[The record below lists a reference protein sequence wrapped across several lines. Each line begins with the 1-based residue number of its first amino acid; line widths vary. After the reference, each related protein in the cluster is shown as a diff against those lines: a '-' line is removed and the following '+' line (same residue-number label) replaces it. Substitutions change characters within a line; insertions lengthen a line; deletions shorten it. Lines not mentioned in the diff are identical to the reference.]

1 MSGLTNPPGNDL
13 PASKSAD
20 DNEAT
25 IFAPQPAKLAAAGG
39 ETVAPTSPPAAAD
52 PAPSTD
58 PATPTGSTSGP
69 KVVPSLASI
78 TTGAILAHTYE
89 IEALLARGG
98 MGEVYR
104 ARHTELGSQHAI
116 KVILPQLASEARF
129 ISLFQEEARKLRR
142 VRDDAVVGYEG
153 LFLDEN
159 GLRYLVMEFVDGPSL
174 AHVMATRRFSTTEI
188 LQLRDRVA
196 RGLAAAHEK
205 GIYHRDISPDNI
217 ILVEDRTDQAK
228 IIDFGIAKSTEPGDR
243 TVVGQDFAGK
253 YSWVSPEQLGLYG
266 GTVDGRSDIYSLGL
280 VLAAAAIGR
289 PLPMGN
295 SPISVIEARRG
306 VPDLSAVPEELRAV
320 IAPLLEPNPADRP
333 QSMRDLL
340 AGVPAPARSAP
351 PQVKQEPPPDF
362 DFLAPAEPAKHETAL
377 PPPRPVEAAP
387 AKRRSMA
394 PVAGAAVVAV
404 AAIAGAGWYFLRP
417 TPPAAPPI
425 ARPVTPTAQTD
436 ATQPQVQQQ
445 PQTPPSQTTPTQTA
459 TAPGPAPQREDV
471 LAAAQQVTAGYQCA
485 HLTVSLGDDLKGTV
499 SGYVA
504 SQLDLSSL
512 RANLVGVRGAEIAA
526 SGVQVLE
533 RPFCTVAQLLDTN
546 TTEDAPAVEFN
557 RSTKIYHDGD
567 KLVLNARTGDR
578 DGYLYV
584 DYIDNTGSV
593 VHMLPLPGKPAALI
607 KAGTRVTLGTASP
620 TPKPNEKIYEVSE
633 PFGANM
639 IVTFVSPKPLF
650 DKSRPEQ
657 ESFDQYGDALDAAL
671 RRTGPGVISSYS
683 LFETHK

>member
-13 PASKSAD
+13 PAPKSAD
-20 DNEAT
+20 DEEAT
-25 IFAPQPAKLAAAGG
+25 RIFAPQPAAIVAAEAAAS
-39 ETVAPTSPPAAAD
+39 APPPPPPTAPPTTSAAS
-52 PAPSTD
+52 APKI
-58 PATPTGSTSGP
+58 A
-69 KVVPSLASI
+69 PSLASI

-116 KVILPQLASEARF
+116 KVILPALASEARF

-174 AHVMATRRFSTTEI
+174 AQVMTQRRLSTSEL
-188 LQLRDRVA
+188 LQLRDRIA

-217 ILVEDRTDQAK
+217 ILVEDRADQAK

-266 GTVDGRSDIYSLGL
+266 GKVDGRSDIYSLGL
-280 VLAAAAIGR
+280 VLAAAVIGR

-295 SPISVIEARRG
+295 SPISVIEARRA
-306 VPDLSAVPEELRAV
+306 VPDLSAVPEELRSA
-320 IAPLLEPNPADRP
+320 IAPLLEPNPDDRP

-340 AGVPAPARSAP
+340 AGVPSPTRVVITP
-351 PQVKQEPPPDF
+351 EPPPDF
-362 DFLAPAEPAKHETAL
+362 DFPAPAPTKATQPPAAPEALAKSTAT
-377 PPPRPVEAAP
+377 AP
-387 AKRRSMA
+387 AKRSSA
-394 PVAGAAVVAV
+394 GLIVGILVVSAAVAG
-404 AAIAGAGWYFLRP
+404 GAGWYFLRP
-417 TPPAAPPI
+417 APEPAAPGVAAAKPPSPVE
-425 ARPVTPTAQTD
+425 ASPVTPSTQQVPQ
-436 ATQPQVQQQ
+436 TQPA
-445 PQTPPSQTTPTQTA
+445 TPPTQTA
-459 TAPGPAPQREDV
+459 TAAGPAPRREDL
-471 LAAAQQVTAGYQCA
+471 LAAAQQATAGYQCA
-485 HLTVSLGDDLKGTV
+485 HLSVSLGDDLKGAVTGFV
-499 SGYVA
+499 S
-504 SQLDLSSL
+504 SQLDLSGL
-512 RANLVGVRGAEIAA
+512 RASLVGLRGAEISAD
-526 SGVQVLE
+526 GVKVFE
-533 RPFCTVAQLLDTN
+533 RPFCSIVQTLETGTAAT
-546 TTEDAPAVEFN
+546 APVVDFN
-557 RSTKIYHDGD
+557 RSSKIYHNGD

-593 VHMLPLPGKPAALI
+593 VHMEPLPGKPATLV
-607 KAGTRVTLGTASP
+607 KAGARVTLGTASP

-650 DKSRPEQ
+650 DRPRAEQ
-657 ESFDQYGDALDAAL
+657 EAFDQYGDALDAAL
-671 RRTGPGVISSYS
+671 RRVGPGVASSYS
-683 LFETHK
+683 FFETQP

>member
-13 PASKSAD
+13 PIPKSAD
-20 DNEAT
+20 DDEAT
-25 IFAPQPAKLAAAGG
+25 RIFAPQPAALAAA
-39 ETVAPTSPPAAAD
+39 EAAAASAPPTPTSPPVT
-52 PAPSTD
+52 AP
-58 PATPTGSTSGP
+58 TPTTSAP

-174 AHVMATRRFSTTEI
+174 AQVMTERRLSTTEL

-217 ILVEDRTDQAK
+217 ILVENRTDQAK

-253 YSWVSPEQLGLYG
+253 YSYVSPEQLGLYG
-266 GTVDGRSDIYSLGL
+266 GAVDGRSDIYSLGL

-295 SPISVIEARRG
+295 SPISVIEARRA
-306 VPDLSAVPEELRAV
+306 VPDLSQVPEDLRPA
-320 IAPLLEPNPADRP
+320 IAPLLEPNPDDRP
-333 QSMRDLL
+333 QSMRDLI
-340 AGVPAPARSAP
+340 AGIPAPTRRTVP
-351 PQVKQEPPPDF
+351 EIKPEPPPDF
-362 DFLAPAEPAKHETAL
+362 DLLAPAPTGPANPVTA
-377 PPPRPVEAAP
+377 PPPKPVEAP
-387 AKRRSMA
+387 ATKRSS
-394 PVAGAAVVAV
+394 AGLIAGVAAVSFLVA
-404 AAIAGAGWYFLRP
+404 AGAGWYFFLRP
-417 TPPAAPPI
+417 APEPVVASTAAPKPVVEATPPVVNPQPTQAQTAPP
-425 ARPVTPTAQTD
+425 PV
-436 ATQPQVQQQ
+436 
-445 PQTPPSQTTPTQTA
+445 QTA
-459 TAPGPAPQREDV
+459 VAPGPAPRREDL
-471 LAAAQQVTAGYQCA
+471 LASAQQLLSGYQCA
-485 HLTVSLGDDLKGTV
+485 HLTASLGNDLKGGIQ
-499 SGYVA
+499 GYVS

-512 RANLVGVRGAEIAA
+512 RAGLVGLKGADFATD
-526 SGVQVLE
+526 GVKVVE
-533 RPFCTVAQLLDTN
+533 RPFCSVVQTLDTA
-546 TTEDAPAVEFN
+546 TDGSAPAVEFN
-557 RSTKIYHDGD
+557 RSSKIYHNGD
-567 KLVLNARTGDR
+567 MLSLNARTGDR

-593 VHMLPLPGKPAALI
+593 VHMQPVPGKPASLV
-607 KAGTRVTLGTASP
+607 KAGTRVTLGTTST
-620 TPKPNEKIYEVSE
+620 TPKPGEKIYQVSE

-650 DKSRPEQ
+650 DKARPEQ
-657 ESFDQYGDALDAAL
+657 ETLQQYSDALDAAL
-671 RRTGPGVISSYS
+671 HRVGPGVTSSYS
-683 LFETHK
+683 FFETQP

>member
-13 PASKSAD
+13 PAPKSAD
-20 DNEAT
+20 DEEAT
-25 IFAPQPAKLAAAGG
+25 RIFAPQPSAIVAAQTAAAA
-39 ETVAPTSPPAAAD
+39 EPTPPPAASVAATSAPS
-52 PAPSTD
+52 PAPKI
-58 PATPTGSTSGP
+58 A
-69 KVVPSLASI
+69 PSLASI

-116 KVILPQLASEARF
+116 KVILPALASEARF

-174 AHVMATRRFSTTEI
+174 AQVMTQRRLSTAEL
-188 LQLRDRVA
+188 LQLRDRIA

-217 ILVEDRTDQAK
+217 ILVEDRADQAK

-266 GTVDGRSDIYSLGL
+266 GKVDGRSDIYSLGL
-280 VLAAAAIGR
+280 VLAAAVIGR

-295 SPISVIEARRG
+295 SPISVIEARRA
-306 VPDLSAVPEELRAV
+306 VPDLSQVPEELRPV
-320 IAPLLEPNPADRP
+320 IAPLLEPNPEDRP

-340 AGVPAPARSAP
+340 AGVPAPTRP
-351 PQVKQEPPPDF
+351 VITQEPPPDF
-362 DFLAPAEPAKHETAL
+362 DFPAPEPAGTTKTAPVPPPKPVEIATAKRSSAL
-377 PPPRPVEAAP
+377 PI
-387 AKRRSMA
+387 
-394 PVAGAAVVAV
+394 AAVAV
-404 AAIAGAGWYFLRP
+404 ISFAAAAGAGWYFLRP
-417 TPPAAPPI
+417 APEAVPTVATVKPVVVPDATPKVTPPPVAAEVSSP
-425 ARPVTPTAQTD
+425 TPQ
-436 ATQPQVQQQ
+436 
-445 PQTPPSQTTPTQTA
+445 SPTQTA
-459 TAPGPAPQREDV
+459 TAAAGPVPRREDI
-471 LAAAQQVTAGYQCA
+471 LAAAQQVTSAYQCA
-485 HLTVSLGDDLKGTV
+485 HLTVSLGNDLKGNVTGFV
-499 SGYVA
+499 S
-504 SQLDLSSL
+504 SQLDLSGL
-512 RANLVGVRGAEIAA
+512 RASLVGLRGAEIAA
-526 SGVQVLE
+526 DGVKVFE
-533 RPFCTVAQLLDTN
+533 RPFCSIVQSLDT
-546 TTEDAPAVEFN
+546 TTTAGAPAVEFN
-557 RSTKIYHDGD
+557 RSSKIYHNGD

-593 VHMLPLPGKPAALI
+593 VHMQPLPGKPAALV

-620 TPKPNEKIYEVSE
+620 TPKANEKIYEVSE
-633 PFGANM
+633 PFGSNM

-650 DKSRPEQ
+650 DRPRPEQ
-657 ESFDQYGDALDAAL
+657 EAYDQYSDALEAAL
-671 RRTGPGVISSYS
+671 RRTGPGVDSSYS
-683 LFETHK
+683 FFETQP

>member
-13 PASKSAD
+13 PAPKSAD
-20 DNEAT
+20 DEEAT
-25 IFAPQPAKLAAAGG
+25 RIFAPQPAAIVAAEAAAS
-39 ETVAPTSPPAAAD
+39 APPPPPPPTAPPTTSAAS
-52 PAPSTD
+52 APKI
-58 PATPTGSTSGP
+58 A
-69 KVVPSLASI
+69 PSLASI

-116 KVILPQLASEARF
+116 KVILPALASEARF

-174 AHVMATRRFSTTEI
+174 AQVMTQRRLSTSEL
-188 LQLRDRVA
+188 LQLRDRIA

-217 ILVEDRTDQAK
+217 ILVEDRADQAK

-266 GTVDGRSDIYSLGL
+266 GKVDGRSDIYSLGL
-280 VLAAAAIGR
+280 VLAAAVIGR

-295 SPISVIEARRG
+295 SPISVIEARRA
-306 VPDLSAVPEELRAV
+306 VPDLSAVPEELRSA
-320 IAPLLEPNPADRP
+320 IAPLLEPNPDDRP

-340 AGVPAPARSAP
+340 AGVPSPTRVVITP
-351 PQVKQEPPPDF
+351 EPPPDF
-362 DFLAPAEPAKHETAL
+362 DFPAPAPTKATQPPAAPEALAKSTAT
-377 PPPRPVEAAP
+377 AP
-387 AKRRSMA
+387 AKRSSA
-394 PVAGAAVVAV
+394 GLIVGILVVSAAVAG
-404 AAIAGAGWYFLRP
+404 GAGWYFLRP
-417 TPPAAPPI
+417 APEPAAPGVAAAKPPSPVE
-425 ARPVTPTAQTD
+425 ASPVTPSTQQVPQ
-436 ATQPQVQQQ
+436 TQPA
-445 PQTPPSQTTPTQTA
+445 TPPTQTA
-459 TAPGPAPQREDV
+459 TAAGPAPRREDL
-471 LAAAQQVTAGYQCA
+471 LAAAQQATAGYQCA
-485 HLTVSLGDDLKGTV
+485 HLSVSLGDDLKGAVTGFV
-499 SGYVA
+499 S
-504 SQLDLSSL
+504 SQLDLSGL
-512 RANLVGVRGAEIAA
+512 RASLVGLRGAEISAD
-526 SGVQVLE
+526 GVKVFE
-533 RPFCTVAQLLDTN
+533 RPFCSIVQTLETGTAAT
-546 TTEDAPAVEFN
+546 APVVDFN
-557 RSTKIYHDGD
+557 RSSKIYHNGD

-593 VHMLPLPGKPAALI
+593 VHMEPLPGKPATLV
-607 KAGTRVTLGTASP
+607 KAGARVTLGTASP

-650 DKSRPEQ
+650 DRPRAEQ
-657 ESFDQYGDALDAAL
+657 EAFDQYGDALDAAL
-671 RRTGPGVISSYS
+671 RRVGPGVASSYS
-683 LFETHK
+683 FFETQP

>member
-13 PASKSAD
+13 PAPKSAD
-20 DNEAT
+20 DEEAT
-25 IFAPQPAKLAAAGG
+25 RIFAPQPIAIVAA
-39 ETVAPTSPPAAAD
+39 ETAASAPPPPTASPPTAPPTTSAASA
-52 PAPSTD
+52 
-58 PATPTGSTSGP
+58 P
-69 KVVPSLASI
+69 KVAPSLASI

-174 AHVMATRRFSTTEI
+174 AQVMTQRRLSTSEL
-188 LQLRDRVA
+188 LQLRDRIA

-217 ILVEDRTDQAK
+217 ILVEDRADQAK

-266 GTVDGRSDIYSLGL
+266 GKVDGRSDIYSLGL
-280 VLAAAAIGR
+280 VLAAAVIGR

-295 SPISVIEARRG
+295 SPISVIEARRA
-306 VPDLSAVPEELRAV
+306 VPDLSAVPEELRAT
-320 IAPLLEPNPADRP
+320 IAPLLEPNPDDRP

-340 AGVPAPARSAP
+340 AGIPSPTRIAP
-351 PQVKQEPPPDF
+351 PVITPEPPPDF
-362 DFLAPAEPAKHETAL
+362 DFPAPEPTRTTQPKAAPETQAESTAPAA
-377 PPPRPVEAAP
+377 
-387 AKRRSMA
+387 AKRSSA
-394 PVAGAAVVAV
+394 GLIVGILVASAAVAG
-404 AAIAGAGWYFLRP
+404 GAGWYFLRP
-417 TPPAAPPI
+417 APEPTTPPVAAAKPLGPVEAPPANPPQPVAQTQPAAAP
-425 ARPVTPTAQTD
+425 V
-436 ATQPQVQQQ
+436 
-445 PQTPPSQTTPTQTA
+445 QTA
-459 TAPGPAPQREDV
+459 TAPGPAPRREDV
-471 LAAAQQVTAGYQCA
+471 LAAAQQVTSVYQCA
-485 HLTVSLGDDLKGTV
+485 HLSVALGDDLKGAVT
-499 SGYVA
+499 GYVS
-504 SQLDLSSL
+504 SQLDLSGL
-512 RANLVGVRGAEIAA
+512 RASLVGIRGATIAA
-526 SGVQVLE
+526 EGVKVFE
-533 RPFCTVAQLLDTN
+533 RPFCSIVQTLEASTAA
-546 TTEDAPAVEFN
+546 TAPAVDFN
-557 RSTKIYHDGD
+557 RSSKIYHNGD
-567 KLVLNARTGDR
+567 KLVLNARTGDH

-593 VHMLPLPGKPAALI
+593 VHMEPLPGKPATLV
-607 KAGTRVTLGTASP
+607 KAGTRVTLGTASA

-633 PFGANM
+633 PFGSNM

-650 DKSRPEQ
+650 DRPRAEQ
-657 ESFDQYGDALDAAL
+657 EAFDQYGDALEAAL
-671 RRTGPGVISSYS
+671 RRVGPGVGSSYS
-683 LFETHK
+683 FFETQP

>member
-13 PASKSAD
+13 PAPKSAD
-20 DNEAT
+20 DEEAT
-25 IFAPQPAKLAAAGG
+25 RIFAPQPAAIVAAEAAAS
-39 ETVAPTSPPAAAD
+39 APPPPPPPPTAPPTTSAAS
-52 PAPSTD
+52 APKI
-58 PATPTGSTSGP
+58 A
-69 KVVPSLASI
+69 PSLASI

-116 KVILPQLASEARF
+116 KVILPALASEARF

-174 AHVMATRRFSTTEI
+174 AQVMTQRRLSTSEL
-188 LQLRDRVA
+188 LQLRDRIA

-217 ILVEDRTDQAK
+217 ILVEDRADQAK

-266 GTVDGRSDIYSLGL
+266 GKVDGRSDIYSLGL
-280 VLAAAAIGR
+280 VLAAAVIGR

-295 SPISVIEARRG
+295 SPISVIEARRA
-306 VPDLSAVPEELRAV
+306 VPDLSAVPEELRSA
-320 IAPLLEPNPADRP
+320 IAPLLEPNPDDRP

-340 AGVPAPARSAP
+340 AGVPSPTRVVITP
-351 PQVKQEPPPDF
+351 EPPPDF
-362 DFLAPAEPAKHETAL
+362 DFPAPAPTKATQPPAAPEALAKSTAT
-377 PPPRPVEAAP
+377 AP
-387 AKRRSMA
+387 AKRSSA
-394 PVAGAAVVAV
+394 GLIVGILVVSAAVAG
-404 AAIAGAGWYFLRP
+404 GAGWYFLRP
-417 TPPAAPPI
+417 APEPAAPGVAAAKPPSPVE
-425 ARPVTPTAQTD
+425 ASPVTPSTQQVPQ
-436 ATQPQVQQQ
+436 TQPA
-445 PQTPPSQTTPTQTA
+445 TPPTQTA
-459 TAPGPAPQREDV
+459 TAAGPAPRREDL
-471 LAAAQQVTAGYQCA
+471 LAAAQQATAGYQCA
-485 HLTVSLGDDLKGTV
+485 HLSVSLGDDLKGAVTGFV
-499 SGYVA
+499 S
-504 SQLDLSSL
+504 SQLDLSGL
-512 RANLVGVRGAEIAA
+512 RASLVGLRGAEISAD
-526 SGVQVLE
+526 GVKVFE
-533 RPFCTVAQLLDTN
+533 RPFCSIVQTLETGTAAT
-546 TTEDAPAVEFN
+546 APVVDFN
-557 RSTKIYHDGD
+557 RSSKIYHNGD

-593 VHMLPLPGKPAALI
+593 VHMEPLPGKPATLV
-607 KAGTRVTLGTASP
+607 KAGARVTLGTASP

-650 DKSRPEQ
+650 DRPRAEQ
-657 ESFDQYGDALDAAL
+657 EAFDQYGDALDAAL
-671 RRTGPGVISSYS
+671 RRVGPGVASSYS
-683 LFETHK
+683 FFETQP